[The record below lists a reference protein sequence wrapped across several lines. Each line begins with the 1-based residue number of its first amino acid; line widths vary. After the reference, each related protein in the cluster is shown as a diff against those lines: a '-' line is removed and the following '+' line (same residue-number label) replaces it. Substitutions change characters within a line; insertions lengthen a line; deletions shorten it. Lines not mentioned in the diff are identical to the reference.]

1 MRLYQR
7 SAGRRPDPEP
17 LRTNDRATVLAGI
30 GLWAVALV
38 TMLLLRATGSPRTA
52 AAGGPGRRWP
62 ASGSGSP
69 GLDYLRRTGRR

>member
-17 LRTNDRATVLAGI
+17 LRTNDRVAVLVGI

-38 TMLLLRATGSPRTA
+38 ATLVVHDRLAAEGRGWWSWTA
-52 AAGGPGRRWP
+52 LAGI
-62 ASGSGSP
+62 
-69 GLDYLRRTGRR
+69 GLGLVGLGYLRRSGRS

>member
-1 MRLYQR
+1 VRLYQR

-30 GLWAVALV
+30 GLWVVALV
-38 TMLLLRATGSPRTA
+38 ATLLAHDRLTADGHGWWTWATL
-52 AAGGPGRRWP
+52 AGIGLGI
-62 ASGSGSP
+62 A